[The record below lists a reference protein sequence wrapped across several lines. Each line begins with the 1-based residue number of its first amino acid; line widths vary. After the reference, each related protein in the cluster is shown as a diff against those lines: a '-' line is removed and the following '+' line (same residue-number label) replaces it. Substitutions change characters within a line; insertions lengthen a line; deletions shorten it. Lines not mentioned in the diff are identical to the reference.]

1 MLVYI
6 GNDSVVKFK
15 EFSDVIYSFNTSSHE
30 NPTNNRVS
38 NYYFLSAVAYK
49 KHTLRTNKLK
59 YRIDNDIY
67 SKP

>member
-49 KHTLRTNKLK
+49 KTYFTNK
-59 YRIDNDIY
+59 
-67 SKP
+67 